1 MVFIVMMAGTL
12 SSRAPSC
19 SPSPSRCGASPAPAW
34 RITYHGGNTSVITS
48 PDECRGPVLRHPV
61 LAPLPQLHTMLSKT
75 RGTCVDTVTDLV
87 HLQLLSEDVGVL
99 PEHHHGGHQ
108 LPPGLVLHPHHGQV
122 QDGGVRQQHSLH
134 VQGRDPGVER
144 GQ

>member
-1 MVFIVMMAGTL
+1 MVFIVMAGTL

-34 RITYHGGNTSVITS
+34 RITYHGGNMSVITS

-61 LAPLPQLHTMLSKT
+61 LAPLPQLHMMLSKT
-75 RGTCVDTVTDLV
+75 RVTCVDTVTDLV
-87 HLQLLSEDVGVL
+87 HLQLLSEDVCVL
-99 PEHHHGGHQ
+99 SEHHHGCHQ
-108 LPPGLVLHPHHGQV
+108 LAPGLVLQPHHGHV
-122 QDGGVRQQHSLH
+122 QDGGVGQQHCLH